1 MIEFGDNGYRNV
13 FELVVFQIREN
24 FLEKGVWNTSIGL
37 NMTVDTMDILDLD
50 SNIVNTE
57 LLVEITLVSSSNTCN
72 KNITFFNYYK

>member
-24 FLEKGVWNTSIGL
+24 FVDKGFWNTSIGL

-50 SNIVNTE
+50 SNIVNTN
-57 LLVEITLVSSSNTCN
+57 LLVEITLVSSSMRN
-72 KNITFFNYYK
+72 KNINNII